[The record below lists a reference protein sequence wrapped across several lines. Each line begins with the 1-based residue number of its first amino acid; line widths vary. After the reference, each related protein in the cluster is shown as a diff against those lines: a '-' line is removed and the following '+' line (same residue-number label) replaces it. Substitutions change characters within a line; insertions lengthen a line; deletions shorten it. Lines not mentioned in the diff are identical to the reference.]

1 MYQRVHAQCKEA
13 AEIQVLKIRGR
24 RLHHHLKLV
33 VVLQPVRIF
42 PVAPV
47 CRPTTGLHIGRIPV
61 LRAQCTQKSGGV
73 KGARSHLHIQW
84 LQDYATQLGPVVLQ
98 AENNLLKCRGGH
110 GIQPKNRCKGLV

>member
-1 MYQRVHAQCKEA
+1 MPFSQTSQPNPRHPVWVTPIVLYKTDVMYQRVHAQCKEA
-13 AEIQVLKIRGR
+13 AEIQVSENPRR

-61 LRAQCTQKSGGV
+61 FRAQCTQKVAG
-73 KGARSHLHIQW
+73 
-84 LQDYATQLGPVVLQ
+84 
-98 AENNLLKCRGGH
+98 
-110 GIQPKNRCKGLV
+110 